1 MVEVR
6 ENGEIK
12 EYKSKNSKM
21 VKFRL
26 VKIDTSMYEGVWKL
40 RKHI

>member
-12 EYKSKNSKM
+12 EYKRENSKM

-26 VKIDTSMYEGVWKL
+26 VKKDTSMYECVWKL
-40 RKHI
+40 RKRI